1 MHATVCPP
9 QGIHVNGAFSGD
21 YIAVHMYH
29 DYDNYCMYDKL
40 DLLADFSSEKH
51 KHNTLKC
58 QHDNYI
64 HMIDY
69 PINVH

>member
-21 YIAVHMYH
+21 YIAMQMYH
-29 DYDNYCMYDKL
+29 DYDNYCMHEKL
-40 DLLADFSSEKH
+40 VLLVDFNGERHQH
-51 KHNTLKC
+51 KTLRC
-58 QHDNYI
+58 QHNNYI

-69 PINVH
+69 PINAH